1 MSWSA
6 KMAKFQLQYLSV
18 GNGNTV
24 FVVEVVFQWISL
36 MTVSPKYSVSV
47 VYKNIYLTSTCFEIG
62 QDLIE
67 LQHNIDF
74 HVCIDHRQ
82 GVVLMYT

>member
-1 MSWSA
+1 
-6 KMAKFQLQYLSV
+6 
-18 GNGNTV
+18 
-24 FVVEVVFQWISL
+24 

-82 GVVLMYT
+82 GVVFMYTKQCVRCAYSSGDFTMVACSKQIACTWKSF